1 VLVASATID
10 GHAVALRLE
19 RADTLTIRRWVDVR
33 PVMPWCQEL
42 TVVHTPNNGDTPLTA
57 AREGLA
63 SRGYDATNRRR
74 ARRRNR
80 DGRGRGQ
87 LPHPDRDWRQCVSFE
102 VDNLRDSVEAA
113 AKQNR
118 VAPPHRAVRLH
129 RCEPPTTRTGRRS
142 A

>member
-1 VLVASATID
+1 MLVASATID

-19 RADTLTIRRWVDVR
+19 RADTLTIPRWVDVR
-33 PVMPWCQEL
+33 PVMPWCQER
-42 TVVHTPNNGDTPLTA
+42 TVVRTPNSRDTLLTA

-80 DGRGRGQ
+80 DSKAAVSSQTKTGGR
-87 LPHPDRDWRQCVSFE
+87 CVSFE
-102 VDNLRDSVEAA
+102 VDNLRDLVEVGGAA
-113 AKQNR
+113 DQGG
-118 VAPPHRAVRLH
+118 PLHQAVRLH
-129 RCEPPTTRTGRRS
+129 RCQPPTTRTGRRS

>member
-33 PVMPWCQEL
+33 PVMPWGQER
-42 TVVHTPNNGDTPLTA
+42 TAVHTPNSRDTPLTA
-57 AREGLA
+57 AREDLA

-80 DGRGRGQ
+80 DSKAAVRLP
-87 LPHPDRDWRQCVSFE
+87 LPHQDWRQCVSFE
-102 VDNLRDSVEAA
+102 VDNLRD
-113 AKQNR
+113 
-118 VAPPHRAVRLH
+118 
-129 RCEPPTTRTGRRS
+129 
-142 A
+142 